1 MCVFCL
7 QVSSAVGGGGNNVLW
22 SVSMKY
28 CVCCLLWGGW
38 GGNNVFI
45 VCVHEV
51 HNLRMTS
58 HSHLYVDMCYS
69 AMSHLYFNT
78 CYATMWGGFG
88 WGGVGWAKN
97 VLALVYLLHIF
108 FACAIHLGWV
118 WVVGWV
124 GQITSLLLRTCYK
137 LTKLPATLR
146 YHLIDAIGHKNFFR
160 LRATLCCFLLYFLNN
175 FQLR

>member
-1 MCVFCL
+1 MQLARHSCAACDCTRQNQFMVNRSQALGERWPLALRWLVCIYISYRQLFFDKAYFCSRPL
-7 QVSSAVGGGGNNVLW
+7 QRTRGFGHFFILLLRMHTSPHVCLLSPGLFWGGGGNNVLW

-88 WGGVGWAKN
+88 WGG
-97 VLALVYLLHIF
+97 
-108 FACAIHLGWV
+108 
-118 WVVGWV
+118 WV
-124 GQITSLLLRTCYK
+124 GL
-137 LTKLPATLR
+137 
-146 YHLIDAIGHKNFFR
+146 
-160 LRATLCCFLLYFLNN
+160 
-175 FQLR
+175 